1 MSKYDEMPPTT
12 AQEAFA
18 RLDALLDEEE
28 KKRLAEDE
36 RAVINAHFSLGMWI
50 RNNWIYPLNDEER
63 RSFLK
68 MFEDDGD
75 EYFFTLS
82 DEISSTIIDKYV
94 KYLKNKS

>member
-18 RLDALLDEEE
+18 RLDALLDEED
-28 KKRLAEDE
+28 KKRLVEDE
-36 RAVINAHFSLGMWI
+36 MAIFNAHFTLGMWI
-50 RNNWIYPLNDEER
+50 RNNWSYPLNDEER

-82 DEISSTIIDKYV
+82 DEISSTIINKYV
-94 KYLKNKS
+94 EYLKNKS

>member
-75 EYFFTLS
+75 DYFFFS
-82 DEISSTIIDKYV
+82 DETSSTIINKYV
-94 KYLKNKS
+94 EYLKNKS